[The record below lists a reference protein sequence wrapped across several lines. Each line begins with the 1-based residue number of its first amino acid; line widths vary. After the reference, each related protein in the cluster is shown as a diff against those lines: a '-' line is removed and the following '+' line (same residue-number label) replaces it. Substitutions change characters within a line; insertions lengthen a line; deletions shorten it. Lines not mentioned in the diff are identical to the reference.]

1 MSTRIKTIT
10 LEDLQPWDNPGDGWY
25 HVERWGEHPQVSLEG
40 KQYVQV
46 IDDEAVRA
54 IVEAGVPEEG
64 LLIDVEHVSV
74 AVTGPR
80 DSRAYGW
87 GRELAGLPTDEGL
100 QLCVRIE
107 WTPLGQPLVKDHI
120 YKHFSTVYSVDLCA
134 DLGGGR
140 IRPLKLVG
148 LALTN
153 QPNNPGQRP
162 ITNSQAAPI
171 NDNKTQNTNMEELKK
186 IAAKLG
192 LPEDATLDQV
202 LATLD
207 DLMKAEQEA
216 AEAEAETLL
225 NSEELK
231 DLPDEARKDLKDE
244 LLTNREMGIKMI
256 NLLINRKGGGAPPAT
271 APRYARNGYRPETR
285 ATRGA
290 GGMGAD
296 RAKLLVNTARD
307 IQAQEKAAGRPCSF
321 WKAKNLAKVR
331 LGQK

>member
-1 MSTRIKTIT
+1 MKTIT
-10 LEDLQPWDNPGDGWY
+10 LEDLQPWENPGDGWY
-25 HVERWGEHPQVSLEG
+25 HVERWGEHPQTSLEG

-74 AVTGPR
+74 TGVR
-80 DSRAYGW
+80 DTRAYGW
-87 GRELAGLPTDEGL
+87 GRELAGLPTEEGL
-100 QLCVRIE
+100 QLCVWIE

-120 YKHFSTVYSVDLCA
+120 YKHFSTVYSVELCA

-140 IRPLKLVG
+140 IRPLQLVG

-171 NDNKTQNTNMEELKK
+171 NNTNQQDNINMEELKK

-231 DLPDEARKDLKDE
+231 DLNEEERKDLKDE
-244 LLTNREMGIKMI
+244 LLANRDLGMKMI
-256 NLLINRKGGGAPPAT
+256 KLLINRKGGGAPPAT
-271 APRYARNGYRPETR
+271 APRYARPGYRPDTR

-307 IQAQEKAAGRPCSF
+307 IQAQERNAGRTCSF

>member
-10 LEDLQPWDNPGDGWY
+10 LEDLQPWENPGDGWY
-25 HVERWGEHPQVSLEG
+25 HIERWGEHPQVSLEG

-46 IDDEAVRA
+46 IDDDAVRA

-64 LLIDVEHVSV
+64 ILVDVEHVSV
-74 AVTGPR
+74 TGVR
-80 DSRAYGW
+80 DTRAYGW
-87 GRELAGLPTDEGL
+87 VKELAALPTEEGL
-100 QLCVRIE
+100 QLCARIE
-107 WTPLGQPLVKDHI
+107 WTPLGRPLVKDRI
-120 YKHFSTVYSVDLCA
+120 YKHFSTVYSVELCA

-140 IRPLKLVG
+140 VRPLQLVG

-171 NDNKTQNTNMEELKK
+171 NDNTNQQDNMEELKK

-192 LPEDATLDQV
+192 LPEDATLEQV
-202 LATLD
+202 LETLD
-207 DLMKAEQEA
+207 SLMAAEQEA

-225 NSEELK
+225 NSE
-231 DLPDEARKDLKDE
+231 DLSNLTPEDKKDLKEE
-244 LLTNREMGIKMI
+244 LLANRELGMKMLK
-256 NLLINRKGGGAPPAT
+256 LLTNRKGGGAPPAT

-296 RAKLLVNTARD
+296 RAKLIVNTARD
-307 IQAQEKAAGRPCSF
+307 IQAQETAAGRRCSF
-321 WKAKNLAKVR
+321 WKAKNLAKIR
-331 LGQK
+331 LGHK

>member
-10 LEDLQPWDNPGDGWY
+10 LEDLQPWENPGDGWY
-25 HVERWGEHPQVSLEG
+25 HIERWGEHPQVSLDG

-46 IDDEAVRA
+46 IDDDAVWA

-64 LLIDVEHVSV
+64 ILVDVEHVSV
-74 AVTGPR
+74 TGVR
-80 DSRAYGW
+80 DTRAYGW
-87 GRELAGLPTDEGL
+87 VKELAALPTEEGL
-100 QLCVRIE
+100 QLCARIE
-107 WTPLGQPLVKDHI
+107 WTPLGRPLVKDRI
-120 YKHFSTVYSVDLCA
+120 YKHFSTVYSVELCA
-134 DLGGGR
+134 ALGGGR
-140 IRPLKLVG
+140 IRPLQLVG

-162 ITNSQAAPI
+162 ITNSQAAPT
-171 NDNKTQNTNMEELKK
+171 NDNTNQTDNMEELKK

-192 LPEDATLDQV
+192 LPEDATLEQV
-202 LATLD
+202 EAAID
-207 DLMKAEQEA
+207 ALMAAEQEA

-244 LLTNREMGIKMI
+244 LLTNRDLGIKMI

-271 APRYARNGYRPETR
+271 APRYARPGFRP
-285 ATRGA
+285 ATKATKGTVSMDAERG
-290 GGMGAD
+290 
-296 RAKLLVNTARD
+296 RLLTNTAKE
-307 IQAQEKAAGRPCSF
+307 IQAQERNAGRTCSF
-321 WKAKNLAKVR
+321 WKAKNMAKSR

>member
-1 MSTRIKTIT
+1 MKTIT

-25 HVERWGEHPQVSLEG
+25 HVERWGEHPQTSLEG
-40 KQYVQV
+40 KQYVQI

-74 AVTGPR
+74 TGVR
-80 DSRAYGW
+80 DTRAYGW
-87 GRELAGLPTDEGL
+87 GRELAGLPTEEGL
-100 QLCVRIE
+100 QLCVWIE

-120 YKHFSTVYSVDLCA
+120 YKHFSTVYSVELCA
-134 DLGGGR
+134 ELGGGR
-140 IRPLKLVG
+140 IRPLQLVG

-171 NDNKTQNTNMEELKK
+171 NDTTTNQTDNMEELKK

-192 LPEDATLDQV
+192 LPEDATLEQV
-202 LATLD
+202 EAAID
-207 DLMKAEQEA
+207 ALMAAEQEA

-225 NSEELK
+225 NSEDLK

-244 LLTNREMGIKMI
+244 LLTNRDLGLKMLK
-256 NLLINRKGGGAPPAT
+256 LLTNRKGGGAPPAT

-290 GGMGAD
+290 GGMGTD

>member
-1 MSTRIKTIT
+1 MKTIT
-10 LEDLQPWDNPGDGWY
+10 LEDLEPMEQPGDGWY
-25 HVERWGEHPQVSLEG
+25 HIERWGDHPQTSLEG

-46 IDDEAVRA
+46 IDDDAVRA

-87 GRELAGLPTDEGL
+87 GRELAALPTEEGL
-100 QLCVRIE
+100 QLCARIE
-107 WTPLGQPLVKDHI
+107 WTPLGRPLVRDRI
-120 YKHFSTVYSVDLCA
+120 YKHFSTVYSVELCA

-140 IRPLKLVG
+140 VRPLQLVG

-171 NDNKTQNTNMEELKK
+171 NNTNQQDNINMEELKK

-192 LPEDATLDQV
+192 LPEDATLEQV
-202 LATLD
+202 EAAID
-207 DLMKAEQEA
+207 ALMAAEQEA

-225 NSEELK
+225 NSE
-231 DLPDEARKDLKDE
+231 DLASLTPEERKDLKDE
-244 LLTNREMGIKMI
+244 LLTNRELGIKMI
-256 NLLINRKGGGAPPAT
+256 KLLINRKGGAPTAPKYARPGFRPAT
-271 APRYARNGYRPETR
+271 K
-285 ATRGA
+285 ATQGTVSMDAERG
-290 GGMGAD
+290 
-296 RAKLLVNTARD
+296 RLLTNTAKE
-307 IQAQEKAAGRPCSF
+307 IQAQERNAGRTCSF
-321 WKAKNLAKVR
+321 WKAKNLAKAR

>member
-1 MSTRIKTIT
+1 MKTIT
-10 LEDLQPWDNPGDGWY
+10 LEDLEPMEQPGDGWY
-25 HVERWGEHPQVSLEG
+25 HIERWGEHPQTSQEG
-40 KQYVQV
+40 QAYVQV
-46 IDDEAVRA
+46 IDDDAVRA

-64 LLIDVEHVSV
+64 LLTDVEHVSV
-74 AVTGPR
+74 LGER
-80 DSRAYGW
+80 DTRAYGW
-87 GRELAGLPTDEGL
+87 VRELAALPTEEGL
-100 QLCVRIE
+100 QLCARIE
-107 WTPLGQPLVKDHI
+107 WTPLGRPLVKDRI
-120 YKHFSTVYSVDLCA
+120 YKHFSTVYSVELCA

-140 IRPLKLVG
+140 LRPLQLVG

-171 NDNKTQNTNMEELKK
+171 NDNKKQKTNMEELKK

-207 DLMKAEQEA
+207 ALMAAEQEA

-225 NSEELK
+225 NSEDLK
-231 DLPDEARKDLKDE
+231 DLTDEEKKDLKE
-244 LLTNREMGIKMI
+244 ELIANRNLGMKMLKLLTNR
-256 NLLINRKGGGAPPAT
+256 KGGTAAAT
-271 APRYARNGYRPETR
+271 TTPKYARPGYRPDTK

-290 GGMGAD
+290 GAMGAD

-307 IQAQEKAAGRPCSF
+307 IQARERAAGRSCSF
-321 WKAKNLAKVR
+321 WKAKNLAKQQG
-331 LGQK
+331 L

>member
-1 MSTRIKTIT
+1 MSTRIKIIT
-10 LEDLQPWDNPGDGWY
+10 LEDLQPWENPGDGWY
-25 HVERWGEHPQVSLEG
+25 HVERWGEHPQASLDG

-64 LLIDVEHVSV
+64 ILVDVEHVSV
-74 AVTGPR
+74 TGAR
-80 DSRAYGW
+80 DTRAYGW
-87 GRELAGLPTDEGL
+87 VKELAALPTAEGL
-100 QLCVRIE
+100 QLCAWIE
-107 WTPLGQPLVKDHI
+107 WTPLGLPLVKDRI
-120 YKHFSTVYSVDLCA
+120 YKHFSTVYSVELCA

-140 IRPLKLVG
+140 LRPLQLVG

-171 NDNKTQNTNMEELKK
+171 NDNKKQNTNMEELKK

-225 NSEELK
+225 NSEDLK
-231 DLPDEARKDLKDE
+231 DLTPEEKKDLKDE
-244 LLTNREMGIKMI
+244 LLTNRDLGIKMI
-256 NLLINRKGGGAPPAT
+256 KLLINRKGGGAPPA
-271 APRYARNGYRPETR
+271 APKYARPGYRPETR
-285 ATRGA
+285 ATKGA
-290 GGMGAD
+290 ANMSAD
-296 RAKLLVNTARD
+296 RGRLLANRAKE
-307 IQAQEKAAGRPCSF
+307 IQIKERQAGRPCSF
-321 WKAKNLAKVR
+321 WKAKNLAKQQG
-331 LGQK
+331 L

>member
-1 MSTRIKTIT
+1 MSTTIKYIT
-10 LEDLQPWDNPGDGWY
+10 LDDLQPWENPGDGWY
-25 HVERWGEHPQVSLEG
+25 HIERWGEHPQTSLDG

-46 IDDEAVRA
+46 IDDDAVRA
-54 IVEAGVPEEG
+54 IVAAGVPEEG

-74 AVTGPR
+74 TGVR
-80 DSRAYGW
+80 DTRAYGW
-87 GRELAGLPTDEGL
+87 VRELAALPTEEGL
-100 QLCVRIE
+100 QLCARIE
-107 WTPLGQPLVKDHI
+107 WTPLGRPLVKDRI
-120 YKHFSTVYSVDLCA
+120 YKHFSTVYSVELCA

-140 IRPLKLVG
+140 LRPLQLVG

-171 NDNKTQNTNMEELKK
+171 NDNKKQNTNMEELKK

-225 NSEELK
+225 NSEDLK
-231 DLPDEARKDLKDE
+231 DLTPEEKKDLKEE
-244 LLTNREMGIKMI
+244 LLTNRDLGIKMLK
-256 NLLINRKGGGAPPAT
+256 LLTTRTGGGAPSA
-271 APRYARNGYRPETR
+271 APKYARPGYRPETR
-285 ATRGA
+285 ATKGA
-290 GGMGAD
+290 GAMGAD
-296 RAKLLVNTARD
+296 RAKLLTNTARD
-307 IQAQEKAAGRPCSF
+307 IQAQERNAGRPCSF

>member
-10 LEDLQPWDNPGDGWY
+10 LEDLQPWENPGDGWY
-25 HVERWGEHPQVSLEG
+25 HIERWGEHPQVSLEG

-46 IDDEAVRA
+46 IDDDAVLA

-64 LLIDVEHVSV
+64 ILVDVEHVSV
-74 AVTGPR
+74 TGVR
-80 DSRAYGW
+80 DTRAYGW
-87 GRELAGLPTDEGL
+87 VKELAALPTEEGL
-100 QLCVRIE
+100 QLCARIE
-107 WTPLGQPLVKDHI
+107 WTPLGRPLVRDRI
-120 YKHFSTVYSVDLCA
+120 YKHFSTVYSVELCA
-134 DLGGGR
+134 ALGGGR
-140 IRPLKLVG
+140 IRPLQLVG

-171 NDNKTQNTNMEELKK
+171 NNTNQQDNMEELKK

-231 DLPDEARKDLKDE
+231 DLNEEERKDLKDE
-244 LLTNREMGIKMI
+244 LLANRDLGMKMI
-256 NLLINRKGGGAPPAT
+256 KLLINRKGGGAPPAT

>member
-1 MSTRIKTIT
+1 MKIIT
-10 LEDLQPWDNPGDGWY
+10 LENLEPMVQPGDGWY
-25 HVERWGEHPQVSLEG
+25 HIERWGEHPQTSLEG
-40 KQYVQV
+40 KKYVQV
-46 IDDEAVRA
+46 IDDEAVRV

-64 LLIDVEHVSV
+64 ILVDVEHISVS
-74 AVTGPR
+74 AER
-80 DSRAYGW
+80 DTRAYGW
-87 GRELAGLPTDEGL
+87 VRELAGLPTEEGL
-100 QLCVRIE
+100 QLCARIE
-107 WTPLGQPLVKDHI
+107 WTPLGLPLVRDRI
-120 YKHFSTVYSVDLCA
+120 YKHFSTVYSVELCA

-140 IRPLKLVG
+140 LRPLKLVG
-148 LALTN
+148 LSLTN

-162 ITNSQAAPI
+162 ITNSQAVPI
-171 NDNKTQNTNMEELKK
+171 NNTNQKNNMEELKK

-225 NSEELK
+225 NSEDLK
-231 DLPDEARKDLKDE
+231 DLPDEARKDLKEE
-244 LLTNREMGIKMI
+244 LLTNRDLGLKMLK
-256 NLLINRKGGGAPPAT
+256 LLTNRKGGGAPPAT

-290 GGMGAD
+290 GGMGTD

>member
-10 LEDLQPWDNPGDGWY
+10 LEDLQPWEYPGDGWY
-25 HVERWGEHPQVSLEG
+25 HIERWGEHPQTSLEG

-46 IDDEAVRA
+46 IDDDAVLA

-64 LLIDVEHVSV
+64 ILVDVEHVSV
-74 AVTGPR
+74 TGVR
-80 DSRAYGW
+80 DTRAYGW
-87 GRELAGLPTDEGL
+87 VKELAALPTEEGL
-100 QLCVRIE
+100 QLCARIE
-107 WTPLGQPLVKDHI
+107 WTPLGRPLVKDRI
-120 YKHFSTVYSVDLCA
+120 YKHFSTVYSVELCA

-140 IRPLKLVG
+140 IRPLQLVG

-192 LPEDATLDQV
+192 LPEDATLEQV
-202 LATLD
+202 EAAID
-207 DLMKAEQEA
+207 ALMAAEQEA

-225 NSEELK
+225 NSE
-231 DLPDEARKDLKDE
+231 DLASLTPEEKKDLKDE
-244 LLTNREMGIKMI
+244 LLTNRDLGIKMI
-256 NLLINRKGGGAPPAT
+256 KLLINRKGGGAPPAT
-271 APRYARNGYRPETR
+271 APRYARPGYRPDTR

-290 GGMGAD
+290 GGMGTD
-296 RAKLLVNTARD
+296 HAKLLVNTARD
-307 IQAQEKAAGRPCSF
+307 IQAQERNAGRTCSF
-321 WKAKNLAKVR
+321 WKAKNLAKAR

>member
-10 LEDLQPWDNPGDGWY
+10 LEDLQPWDDPGDGWY
-25 HVERWGEHPQVSLEG
+25 HVERWGEHPQTSLEG

-74 AVTGPR
+74 TGVR
-80 DSRAYGW
+80 DTRAYGW
-87 GRELAGLPTDEGL
+87 GRELAGLPTEEGL
-100 QLCVRIE
+100 QLCVWIE

-120 YKHFSTVYSVDLCA
+120 YKHFSTVYSVELCA

-140 IRPLKLVG
+140 IRPLQLVG

-171 NDNKTQNTNMEELKK
+171 NDNTNQQDNINMEELKK

-192 LPEDATLDQV
+192 LPEDATLEQV
-202 LATLD
+202 EAAID
-207 DLMKAEQEA
+207 ALMAAEQEA

-271 APRYARNGYRPETR
+271 APRYARPGYRPDTR

>member
-10 LEDLQPWDNPGDGWY
+10 LDDLQPWENPGDGWY
-25 HVERWGEHPQVSLEG
+25 HIERWGEHPQVSLEG

-46 IDDEAVRA
+46 IDDNAVRS

-64 LLIDVEHVSV
+64 ILVDVEHVSV
-74 AVTGPR
+74 TGVR
-80 DSRAYGW
+80 DTRAYGW
-87 GRELAGLPTDEGL
+87 VKELAALPTEEGL
-100 QLCVRIE
+100 QLCARIE
-107 WTPLGQPLVKDHI
+107 WTPLGRPLVKDRI
-120 YKHFSTVYSVDLCA
+120 YKHFSTVYSVELCA

-140 IRPLKLVG
+140 IRPLQLVG

-171 NDNKTQNTNMEELKK
+171 NNTNQQDNINMEELKK

-231 DLPDEARKDLKDE
+231 DLNEEERKDLKDE
-244 LLTNREMGIKMI
+244 LLTNRDLGIKMI

-271 APRYARNGYRPETR
+271 APRYARPGYRPETR
-285 ATRGA
+285 ATKGA
-290 GGMGAD
+290 GAMGAE
-296 RAKLLVNTARD
+296 RGKLLTNKARE

-321 WKAKNLAKVR
+321 WKAKNLAKSR
-331 LGQK
+331 LG

>member
-25 HVERWGEHPQVSLEG
+25 HVERWGEHPQTSQEG

-64 LLIDVEHVSV
+64 LLIDVEHVSG
-74 AVTGPR
+74 TGVR
-80 DSRAYGW
+80 DTRAYGW

-100 QLCVRIE
+100 QLCVWIE
-107 WTPLGQPLVKDHI
+107 WTPLGRPLVKDRI
-120 YKHFSTVYSVDLCA
+120 YKHFSTVYSVELCA

-140 IRPLKLVG
+140 IRPLQLVG

-162 ITNSQAAPI
+162 ITNSQAAPT
-171 NDNKTQNTNMEELKK
+171 NDNTNQTDNMEELKK
-186 IAAKLG
+186 IADKLG
-192 LPEDATLDQV
+192 LPEDATLEQV
-202 LATLD
+202 EAAID
-207 DLMKAEQEA
+207 ALMAAEQEA

-244 LLTNREMGIKMI
+244 LLTNRDLGIKMI

-271 APRYARNGYRPETR
+271 APRYARPGFRP
-285 ATRGA
+285 ATKATKGTVSMDAERG
-290 GGMGAD
+290 
-296 RAKLLVNTARD
+296 RLLTNTAKE
-307 IQAQEKAAGRPCSF
+307 IQAQERNAGRTCSF
-321 WKAKNLAKVR
+321 WKAKNMAKSR

>member
-1 MSTRIKTIT
+1 MMKTIT
-10 LEDLQPWDNPGDGWY
+10 LDELEPMEQPGDGWY
-25 HVERWGEHPQVSLEG
+25 HVERWGEHPQTSLEG

-54 IVEAGVPEEG
+54 IVAAGVPEEG

-87 GRELAGLPTDEGL
+87 GRELAALPTEEGL
-100 QLCVRIE
+100 QLCARIE
-107 WTPLGQPLVKDHI
+107 WTPLGRPLVKDHI
-120 YKHFSTVYSVDLCA
+120 YKHFSTVYSVELCA

-171 NDNKTQNTNMEELKK
+171 NNTNQQDNMEELKK

-192 LPEDATLDQV
+192 LPEDATLEQV
-202 LATLD
+202 EAAID
-207 DLMKAEQEA
+207 ALMAAEQEA

-225 NSEELK
+225 NSE
-231 DLPDEARKDLKDE
+231 DLASLTPEERKDLKDE
-244 LLTNREMGIKMI
+244 LLTNRELGIKMI
-256 NLLINRKGGGAPPAT
+256 KLLINRKGGGAPPAT
-271 APRYARNGYRPETR
+271 TPRYARPGYRPDTR

-290 GGMGAD
+290 GGMGED

-307 IQAQEKAAGRPCSF
+307 IQAQERNAGRTCSF
-321 WKAKNLAKVR
+321 WKAKNLAKAR

>member
-25 HVERWGEHPQVSLEG
+25 HVERWGEHPQTSLEG

-74 AVTGPR
+74 TGVR
-80 DSRAYGW
+80 DTRAYGW
-87 GRELAGLPTDEGL
+87 GRELAGLLTEEGL
-100 QLCVRIE
+100 QLCVWIE

-120 YKHFSTVYSVDLCA
+120 YKHFSTVYSVELCS

-140 IRPLKLVG
+140 LRPLQLVG

-171 NDNKTQNTNMEELKK
+171 NNTNQQDNINMEELKK

-244 LLTNREMGIKMI
+244 LLTNRDLGIKMI

>member
-10 LEDLQPWDNPGDGWY
+10 LEDLQPLEDPGDGWY

-74 AVTGPR
+74 TGVR
-80 DSRAYGW
+80 DTRAYGW
-87 GRELAGLPTDEGL
+87 GRELAGLPTEEGL
-100 QLCVRIE
+100 QLCVWIE
-107 WTPLGQPLVKDHI
+107 WTPLGRPLVKDRI
-120 YKHFSTVYSVDLCA
+120 YKHFSTVYSVELCA

-140 IRPLKLVG
+140 IRPLQLVG

-171 NDNKTQNTNMEELKK
+171 NNTNQQDNNMEELKK

-225 NSEELK
+225 NSEDLK

-244 LLTNREMGIKMI
+244 LLTNRDLGIKMI

-271 APRYARNGYRPETR
+271 APRYARPGFRP
-285 ATRGA
+285 ATKVTQGTVSMDAERG
-290 GGMGAD
+290 
-296 RAKLLVNTARD
+296 RLLTNTAKE
-307 IQAQEKAAGRPCSF
+307 IQAQERNAGRTCSF
-321 WKAKNLAKVR
+321 WKAKNMAKSR